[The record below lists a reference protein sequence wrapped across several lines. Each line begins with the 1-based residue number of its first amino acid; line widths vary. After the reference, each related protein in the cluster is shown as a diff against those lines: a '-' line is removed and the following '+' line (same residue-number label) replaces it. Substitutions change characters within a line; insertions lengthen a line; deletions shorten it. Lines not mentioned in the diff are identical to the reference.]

1 MNAKYEELQKKKNEH
16 IQKMTQLFEQ
26 KQNIDLADIS
36 NRMEDIDRE
45 MKEREERTNKEIE
58 RLKRENENALHQIK
72 EQHKKDLENI
82 SKEKEEKINKIKEE
96 SKKRIEQNNLKINN
110 LLDQFGYDI
119 DQLINCNKNETFMP
133 LSLLL

>member
-119 DQLINCNKNETFMP
+119 DQLINNIN
-133 LSLLL
+133 

>member
-36 NRMEDIDRE
+36 NRMEAIDRE

-119 DQLINCNKNETFMP
+119 DQLINNIN
-133 LSLLL
+133 

>member
-82 SKEKEEKINKIKEE
+82 SKEKEIK
-96 SKKRIEQNNLKINN
+96 
-110 LLDQFGYDI
+110 Y
-119 DQLINCNKNETFMP
+119 
-133 LSLLL
+133 